1 MSHPTLFIRAVGFD
15 AHERSSLKAQI
26 EPSVTAGFQ
35 WKIIHGPETDAT
47 IVHGKNC
54 TLEHAGTPHAEL
66 VVAQPDGGFESIL
79 LGQIGCPILLLL
91 PASEELQAQACFL
104 PITSSDKD
112 CCKDALNTIAQVLRY
127 ERVLYALG
135 AGLVEQQLLTMEDDR
150 GSRRNL
156 HVQDEEHQLVAVLDL
171 GRMQAYFSPQADPS
185 KAATW
190 QWRKRPSSANDYPEH
205 FVQTTAEEAL
215 WEYAM
220 RMPAPELPARYL
232 HAGIN
237 LARLP
242 QVRPSMLRLRHT
254 SLFESLSQ
262 DGFVLAEDLSTRH
275 GAYPAHLER
284 DLFALHLC
292 GCLNSQSSNAH
303 SGIPAWLASLR
314 TLIKGDAR
322 SKSPARPTRVI
333 TRTQDEAQDSLV

>member
-1 MSHPTLFIRAVGFD
+1 MSHPTLYIRPVGFD
-15 AHERSSLKAQI
+15 AKALISVTRQL
-26 EPSVTAGFQ
+26 ESCVTAGFQ
-35 WKIIHGPETDAT
+35 WKVTHSPETDAT
-47 IVHGKNC
+47 IVQGKSC

-66 VVAQPDGGFESIL
+66 VIAQPDGGFESIL

-91 PASEELQAQACFL
+91 PASELLQAQACFIAFQL
-104 PITSSDKD
+104 RDTD
-112 CCKDALNTIAQVLRY
+112 CCKDSLSTITQVLRY

-171 GRMQAYFSPQADPS
+171 GRMQAYFNPQADPG

-190 QWRKRPSSANDYPEH
+190 QWHKRPSSANDYPEH

-220 RMPAPELPARYL
+220 RAPAPELPARYL
-232 HAGIN
+232 HAGIQ

-242 QVRPSMLRLRHT
+242 QVRPSMLRLRHS
-254 SLFESLSQ
+254 SLFDSLSK
-262 DGFVLAEDLSTRH
+262 DGFVLAEALSTRE
-275 GAYPAHLER
+275 GAYPAYLER

-322 SKSPARPTRVI
+322 SKSPARPTRVL